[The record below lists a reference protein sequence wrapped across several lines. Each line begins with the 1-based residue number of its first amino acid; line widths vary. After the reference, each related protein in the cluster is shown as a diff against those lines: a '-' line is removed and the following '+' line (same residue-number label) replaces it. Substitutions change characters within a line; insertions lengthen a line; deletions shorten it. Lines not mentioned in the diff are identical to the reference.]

1 MEVKVMENGYVRTCL
16 LNDPRIKYVK
26 QQSVERYV
34 DLMSD
39 VGFKLVFG
47 KVANKELLIEFL
59 NQVITDRRITDVEF
73 FLDKEKHGMSEKD
86 KSSIFDLYCIT
97 DDGSRVI
104 VEVQKRMHDWYIE
117 RTLYYSTFP
126 VQEQVSVN
134 CEEYRICPVYVISI
148 LKTRLR
154 GIRLGEQ
161 VRSCFRLYEETSH
174 VLLTPVYN
182 VIFLEMGKFR
192 KSLSELDGSILDGFY
207 FCLKNMVKLSERP
220 VELQQDIFQRLF
232 EVCRLS
238 KMDKVEQIQYNKA
251 MITEIDI
258 RCFKKMAHKS
268 GYAAGEK
275 KGEKAGFEKGIKKG
289 IKEGIKEGREEGQKI
304 GQEIGLEIGKQNAR
318 VSIAR
323 QMKVKGYPVADISE
337 MTGLPEDRIM
347 AL

>member
-1 MEVKVMENGYVRTCL
+1 
-16 LNDPRIKYVK
+16 
-26 QQSVERYV
+26 
-34 DLMSD
+34 
-39 VGFKLVFG
+39 
-47 KVANKELLIEFL
+47 
-59 NQVITDRRITDVEF
+59 
-73 FLDKEKHGMSEKD
+73 
-86 KSSIFDLYCIT
+86 
-97 DDGSRVI
+97 
-104 VEVQKRMHDWYIE
+104 
-117 RTLYYSTFP
+117 
-126 VQEQVSVN
+126 
-134 CEEYRICPVYVISI
+134 
-148 LKTRLR
+148 
-154 GIRLGEQ
+154 

-275 KGEKAGFEKGIKKG
+275 KGEKAGFEKGVKKG
-289 IKEGIKEGREEGQKI
+289 IKEGIKEGREEGRMQGIKEGREEGQKI
-304 GQEIGLEIGKQNAR
+304 GQEIGLEIGQQNAR